1 MGRSGKLHGLFNYI
15 FMNVCVFAASSS
27 RINEEYALAASEL
40 GALLAEAGMHILYGG
55 GGIGL
60 MGKLADAALK
70 KGGSI
75 TGVIPDFM
83 VKEGWSHELV
93 SDMVVTPDMGERKRW
108 LFDKTD
114 AVIVLP
120 GGIGTLDELTEAITL
135 KQLGLY
141 KGPIIILNTS
151 GFYKTFIE
159 FIDQLV
165 EGHFLR
171 LEHKD
176 IWDIVNTPK
185 EAIDA
190 LISYKGWLEDP
201 RRIARIS

>member
-1 MGRSGKLHGLFNYI
+1 
-15 FMNVCVFAASSS
+15 MNVCVFAASSS
-27 RINEEYALAASEL
+27 RIDEKYSRAASEL

-60 MGKLADAALK
+60 MGNLADSALK

-83 VKEGWSHELV
+83 VSEGWAHDLV
-93 SDMVVTPDMGERKRW
+93 TDMVVTPDMGERKRW

-141 KGPIIILNTS
+141 KGPIIIINIS
-151 GFYKTFIE
+151 GFYNTFIE

-165 EGHFLR
+165 AGHFLR

-176 IWDIVNTPK
+176 IWEIVNTPE
-185 EAIDA
+185 EAISA
-190 LISYKGWLEDP
+190 LKSYKGWLEDP

>member
-1 MGRSGKLHGLFNYI
+1 
-15 FMNVCVFAASSS
+15 MNVCVFAASSS
-27 RINEEYALAASEL
+27 RIDNVYSMAASKL
-40 GALLAEAGMHILYGG
+40 GELLAEAGMHILYGG

-60 MGKLADAALK
+60 MGKLADGALK

-75 TGVIPDFM
+75 TGVIPGFM
-83 VKEGWSHELV
+83 VSEGWGHDLV
-93 SDMVVTPDMGERKRW
+93 TDMVVTPDMGERKRW

-114 AVIVLP
+114 AVIALP

-141 KGPIIILNTS
+141 KGPIIIINTS
-151 GFYKTFIE
+151 GFYNTFIE

-176 IWDIVNTPK
+176 IWEIVNTPE
-185 EAIDA
+185 EAISA
-190 LISYKGWLEDP
+190 LNNYKGWLEDP
-201 RRIARIS
+201 RRIASIS